1 MYVLVLILHKTVY
14 GKRGYKEVVG
24 KVTEDSMQAAVEE
37 AKAQSDYITTGEVF
51 CIRRVLR
58 YQHIHT
64 SFCLVGHYRC
74 TT

>member
-1 MYVLVLILHKTVY
+1 MYVLVLIYTKQFMASADT
-14 GKRGYKEVVG
+14 EVVG

-37 AKAQSDYITTGEVF
+37 AKAQSDYITTGGVF
-51 CIRRVLR
+51 CIQRVLR

-74 TT
+74 MT